1 MTIRPECLA
10 IRDWLSLYHFC
21 PRSSYPVLHLMG
33 QEIEAQKRAPCRHL
47 LFLGSHRSVSSGMTR
62 AAPTIRPS
70 FSAVQGVAFPLE
82 ATRAVGLASL
92 YHSSLYDH
100 P

>member
-1 MTIRPECLA
+1 MTIRPECLGDPGLA
-10 IRDWLSLYHFC
+10 QSVPLL

-92 YHSSLYDH
+92 YDH